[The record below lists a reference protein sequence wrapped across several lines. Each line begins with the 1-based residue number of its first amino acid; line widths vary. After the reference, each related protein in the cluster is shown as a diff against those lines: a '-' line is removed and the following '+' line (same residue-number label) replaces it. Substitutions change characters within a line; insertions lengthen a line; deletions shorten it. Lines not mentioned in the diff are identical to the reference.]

1 MIKLKNY
8 IIKTPPLAPG
18 ISFLMIFGGQFILG
32 YMREDIFYTFHLTLG
47 ILGLFMIIASLLIKR
62 KSRKVK
68 RASNSIIRCS
78 F

>member
-8 IIKTPPLAPG
+8 IIKPPPLAPG

-47 ILGLFMIIASLLIKR
+47 ILGLFMIIASLLIKKKKQESK
-62 KSRKVK
+62 KS
-68 RASNSIIRCS
+68 I
-78 F
+78 

>member
-8 IIKTPPLAPG
+8 IIKNPPLAPG

-47 ILGLFMIIASLLIKR
+47 ILGLFMIIAGLLIKKKKQER
-62 KSRKVK
+62 KK
-68 RASNSIIRCS
+68 SI
-78 F
+78 

>member
-47 ILGLFMIIASLLIKR
+47 ILGLFMIIASLLIKKKKQESK
-62 KSRKVK
+62 KS
-68 RASNSIIRCS
+68 I
-78 F
+78 